1 MKIGLNSS
9 HGAFFS
15 FILQVKLKRNPS
27 ISLKYLASQFF
38 CSPLKDI
45 MVFFLVNSYAGALRY
60 FLTYDLKMTKNSE
73 EKSLNMFSA
82 ACFTETAKIV
92 NAYGES
98 ESEMSHIYTS
108 TLESSEGQEISS
120 LKVLG
125 HKIKLK

>member
-27 ISLKYLASQFF
+27 VSLKYLASQFF
-38 CSPLKDI
+38 HSSLKDI

-60 FLTYDLKMTKNSE
+60 FLIYDLKMTKNSE
-73 EKSLNMFSA
+73 EKSFNLFSA
-82 ACFTETAKIV
+82 ACFTETVKIV
-92 NAYGES
+92 NPRCP
-98 ESEMSHIYTS
+98 IYIS

-120 LKVLG
+120 LKMLG
-125 HKIKLK
+125 HKMKLK